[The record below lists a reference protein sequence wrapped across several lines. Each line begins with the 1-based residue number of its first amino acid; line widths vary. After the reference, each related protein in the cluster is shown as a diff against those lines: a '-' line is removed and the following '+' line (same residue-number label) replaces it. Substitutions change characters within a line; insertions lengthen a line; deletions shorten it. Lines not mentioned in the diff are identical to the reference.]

1 MHIVCL
7 YYQDFRGIH
16 EIELKLNG
24 KNTILYGING
34 VGKSSILAGI
44 NLLFATILNRIVRQK
59 FKQYIKM
66 EESDIKYKKASALVA
81 AEFGFEDT
89 EDVYYC
95 YRQIY
100 KTNKK
105 CVNIRKN
112 QMDALIA
119 HFEQLYIGKTQI
131 DGENNLKLEN
141 ENFSIPVFV
150 HYGVNRLVLKTPLR
164 VSKQQSYGQ
173 FSAYEKAIE
182 NQIAFD
188 RLFEW
193 FLEQEMYEMQLRKA
207 KPDYEDIPLKAV
219 KTAML
224 AMLEGYRDIHITVKP
239 YSMKV
244 YKGTEML
251 DILQLSD
258 GEKCTLALFGDLAR
272 RLAIANPSMINPL
285 EGTGVVLIDE
295 IELHMHTSWQ
305 RKIVN
310 VLKNTFPNIQFVLTT
325 HSPQV
330 LGEVTDEFNVFC
342 LQKREEQIF
351 CEKVKPYFGVDSN
364 VVLEDAMDTDSVS
377 SVVKEKVNKMY
388 DLLDRKRYDEA
399 EAAADEIDQMTMNR
413 NVDTVKARIIIR
425 KGRRMNALYTK
436 ES

>member
-1 MHIVCL
+1 MVIEKL
-7 YYQDFRGIH
+7 FYKDFRGIH
-16 EIELKLNG
+16 ELTIDLSARS
-24 KNTILYGING
+24 TILFGING

-44 NLLFATILNRIVRQK
+44 NLLYANVINRLVGQR
-59 FKQYIKM
+59 FKQSIKFDD
-66 EESDIKYKKASALVA
+66 SDIKQKKASAVIA

-89 EDVYYC
+89 QDVYYI
-95 YRQIY
+95 YRQIDR
-100 KTNKK
+100 TNKK
-105 CVNIRKN
+105 HINERKN
-112 QMDALIA
+112 QFDDMIK
-119 HFEQLYIGKTQI
+119 HFEQLYIGAI
-131 DGENNLKLEN
+131 SVDGDNNLIYQN
-141 ENFSIPVFV
+141 ENFNIPVFV
-150 HYGVNRLVLKTPLR
+150 NYGVNRLVLKTPLR
-164 VSKQQSYGQ
+164 ISKKQSYGQ

-188 RLFEW
+188 RFFEW
-193 FLEQEMYEMQLRKA
+193 FLEQEIYEIHMK
-207 KPDYEDIPLKAV
+207 KEKKEYEDVSLKAV

-224 AMLEGYRDIHITVKP
+224 AMLDGFKDIHIMVKP

-244 YKGTEML
+244 YKGSETL

-272 RLAIANPSMINPL
+272 RLAIANPSMTNPL
-285 EGTGVVLIDE
+285 EGQGVVLIDE

-310 VLKNTFPNIQFVLTT
+310 VLKSTFPNIQFIITT

-330 LGEVTDEFNVFC
+330 LGEVSDEFNVFT
-342 LQKREEQIF
+342 LLREQEEII
-351 CEKVKPYFGVDSN
+351 CEEVGAYFGVDSN
-364 VVLEDAMDTDSVS
+364 AVLEDAMHTDAVS
-377 SVVKEKVNKMY
+377 SVIKNKVDIMF
-388 DLLDRKRYDEA
+388 DLLDQKEYDAA
-399 EAAADEIDQMTMNR
+399 EEVADEIDRITHNR